1 MKAILTMKQILC
13 CLIILSAS
21 FCHAQQSQGRA
32 HAETPNIP
40 NGITYSVHQYRES
53 APLRAGQ
60 VGIAYP
66 NDASGKLPIV
76 ICIHGGG
83 WSKGDK
89 DQMAW
94 MAIRYAQ
101 RGYIG
106 VTIAYRLNHEAPIP
120 ACVLDV
126 KEAIRYV
133 KSISDNIHADP
144 DRVAVLGY
152 SAGAHLALMVG
163 LSPEAKEFKSDAYH
177 DQDSS
182 VDCVVAISTPTDFE
196 ERLKRRGQLGFMP
209 KEKSSDLDFI
219 RPLAPLTW
227 MHADQVPVLM
237 LHGDQDPI
245 VPAYNY
251 EHFARKCQQLS
262 IDNFE
267 LFVHEGGKHMFFF
280 QEQKTT
286 QPIVDRFLAKHLKH

>member
-1 MKAILTMKQILC
+1 MKRLLC
-13 CLIILSAS
+13 WLLILSAS
-21 FCHAQQSQGRA
+21 LSHAQQSKGRA
-32 HAETPNIP
+32 PAKDLNVPD
-40 NGITYSVHQYRES
+40 GITYSVQQYRES
-53 APLRAGQ
+53 VPLRAGQ

-83 WSKGDK
+83 WAKGDK

-126 KEAIRYV
+126 KEAIRYI

-144 DRVAVLGY
+144 QRIAVLGY
-152 SAGAHLALMVG
+152 SAGAHLALMAG
-163 LSPEAKEFKSDAYH
+163 LSPEAKEFQSDAYH

-182 VDCVVAISTPTDFE
+182 VDCVVAISAPTDLE

-209 KEKSSDLDFI
+209 KEKSANLDFI
-219 RPLAPLTW
+219 RPLSPLNWANT
-227 MHADQVPVLM
+227 DQVPILM

-245 VPAYNY
+245 VPPYNY
-251 EHFARKCQQLS
+251 ENFATKCQQLG
-262 IDNFE
+262 IENFE
-267 LFVHEGGKHMFFF
+267 LFIHEGGKHMFFF
-280 QEQKTT
+280 QELKTT
-286 QPIVDRFLAKHLKH
+286 HPIVDRFLAKHLKN